1 MAKKTSRYFFLVAI
15 ILAVV
20 ASVLVVQMVDRYTNT
35 TKAVMVKETID
46 PFTRIKTAQVELA
59 HVPKAVVGDAT
70 LRTLAH
76 AVGKISR
83 TYIPPGTIL
92 THAHLSVSGE
102 GGLLAANI
110 TEQGDPRKRAYPIAI
125 RGIDSLSGYL
135 VKGDK
140 VDIIAAMKLP
150 VGTGGTTEPVSAIIG
165 RSLEIIEIIY
175 GKDSGNI
182 EGVIVSLT
190 PQQAQEVKF
199 AQLSGSLTFA
209 LNPYESDIEASRTEP
224 TTAREFI
231 NKYIQQSQ
239 KGGATVDE
247 NIIVSDEYSISGEKQ

>member
-1 MAKKTSRYFFLVAI
+1 MASIV
-15 ILAVV
+15 LAVAV
-20 ASVLVVQMVDRYTNT
+20 SVLVIQMLDRYTNT

-46 PFTRIKTAQVELA
+46 PFTRIGSAQVEIA

-70 LRTLAH
+70 LTTLEQAS
-76 AVGKISR
+76 GRISR
-83 TYIPPGTIL
+83 TYVPAGTIL

-110 TEQGDPRKRAYPIAI
+110 TEQGDPQKRAYPIAI
-125 RGIDSLSGYL
+125 KGIDSLSGYL

-175 GKDSGNI
+175 GKDSGSI

-224 TTAREFI
+224 TTSNEFI
-231 NKYIQQSQ
+231 EKYISRAQ
-239 KGGATVDE
+239 KEGLNIE
-247 NIIVSDEYSISGEKQ
+247 NTPLSGEFSMPTEQ